1 MKNFKSLD
9 SLRRGMTEIE
19 NDLIDE
25 LAAGRASRREFLRH
39 GSVLGLSL
47 PLLGGIAGAFGLG
60 ETLMARPARAAG
72 GGTIR
77 VASQVPAGKVDP
89 VTVDDQGGLMMLHQT
104 GEFLMISGPDLVLKP
119 WLATSWK
126 PNADGSVWT
135 FKIRQGVKFHNGKT
149 MTAKDVAASVER
161 LADPK
166 NSSNALSVFKGTLSL
181 GNTKVVDDE
190 TVEFHVD
197 APNGNFPYLLSS
209 DNYNLIIVPADY
221 AGDFES
227 NFVGTGPFKLEKF
240 TPKVGA
246 SFVRNDDY
254 WGDKALPDRTVW
266 SFYDSQQAMAVA
278 LQGGQV
284 DVITQVPAVG
294 SQALLNDPNLQVITA
309 RSCACEQVHM
319 RVDSD
324 PFKDKRVRQ
333 AVALTLDREGITK
346 GLFQGRAEVGND
358 SPFAPV
364 FPSTD
369 TTVEQ
374 RKMDLAKAKELLAA
388 AGVPNGFKVKLT
400 TENYLEIPQYAV
412 LIQNACKKI
421 GIDIELN
428 VEAQDAY
435 YGKAV
440 FGQSDWLDSVMG
452 ITDYGHRGVP
462 NVLLSAPLKSEGT
475 WNSAHFKNKDY
486 DQLVV
491 DYIKA
496 LDLGGQKATAGK
508 IQRLLLDETPILF
521 SYFYEYLTP
530 AKKTVKGIPPVP
542 NRLFLANATI
552 A

>member
-1 MKNFKSLD
+1 MKDLRILD
-9 SLRRGMTEIE
+9 ALRRRMTVYE

-25 LAAGRASRREFLRH
+25 LAAGRIGRREFLRH
-39 GSVLGLSL
+39 GTVLGLSL
-47 PLLGGIAGAFGLG
+47 PLLGGIAGTFGLG
-60 ETLMARPARAAG
+60 TTLASKPARAAG
-72 GGTIR
+72 GTIR
-77 VASQVPAGKVDP
+77 AAIQVPAGKVDP
-89 VTVDDQGGLMMLHQT
+89 VTVDDQGGLTMLHQT

-126 PNADGSVWT
+126 PNDDGTVWT
-135 FKIRQGVKFHNGKT
+135 FKIRQGVKFH
-149 MTAKDVAASVER
+149 
-161 LADPK
+161 
-166 NSSNALSVFKGTLSL
+166 KGTLTV
-181 GNTKVVDDE
+181 GNTKVIDDE

-240 TPKVGA
+240 TPKQGA

-254 WGDKALPDRTVW
+254 WGDKALPDRTVF

-284 DVITQVPAVG
+284 DIIGQVPAVG
-294 SQALLNDPNLQVITA
+294 SQGLLNDPNLQIITA

-319 RVDSD
+319 RVDQG
-324 PFKDKRVRQ
+324 PFTDKRVRQ
-333 AVALTLDREGITK
+333 AVALTLDREGIAK

-388 AGVPNGFKVKLT
+388 AGVPNGFKAKLT

-440 FGQSDWLDSVMG
+440 FGSSDWLDSDMG

-475 WNSAHFKNKDY
+475 WNSAHFKNKEY
-486 DQLVV
+486 DALVV

-496 LDLGGQKATAGK
+496 LDLGGQKAVAGK
-508 IQRLLLDETPILF
+508 IQRLLLDETPIIF

-530 AKKTVKGIPPVP
+530 AKKSVKGVPAVP
-542 NRLFLANATI
+542 NRLFLANASI
-552 A
+552 G